1 MPVARRRGSATGAA
15 VYDPIARFYDL
26 DHAGFDDDLAF
37 YGEFA
42 RTVSG
47 PFLDVG
53 VGSGR
58 VALPL
63 ALAGHQI
70 TGIDVSAPMLA
81 LARQRADTAGVGR
94 RLLLTK
100 ADVVSAVLP
109 QRFGLAYFALNTF
122 SHLLT
127 RPEQLAALS
136 NVRRHLLPAGRLL
149 IDQWNPHASTAPD
162 SSGQWVF
169 GYRRQTAEG
178 RWVTQSVSSRA
189 DAAEQQLQTTIVY
202 DEEIAGGSRSAMPGG
217 ANVRRTT
224 VGLRLRYFYRF
235 EVEWLLLAAGYEVE
249 AVFGSYDLNPY
260 SGESPRL
267 IWLARN
273 NAAEGQR
280 GTSR

>member
-1 MPVARRRGSATGAA
+1 MPRAKRRSAGAGAA

-47 PFLDVG
+47 PVLDVG

-63 ALAGHQI
+63 ALAGHHI
-70 TGIDVSAPMLA
+70 TGIDVSEPMLA
-81 LARQRADTAGVGR
+81 LARQRAAAANVGL
-94 RLLLTK
+94 RLQVTQ
-100 ADVVSAVLP
+100 ADVTVAVLP
-109 QRFGLAYFALNTF
+109 QRFGLAYFSLNTF

-127 RPEQLAALS
+127 RPEQLAALA
-136 NVRRHLLPAGRLL
+136 NVRRHLLSAGRLL

-162 SSGQWVF
+162 SSGQWVL
-169 GYRRQTAEG
+169 GYRRQTPEG

-189 DAAEQQLQTTIVY
+189 DPAEQQLQTTILY
-202 DEEIAGGSRSAMPGG
+202 DEEIAGPSRMAGVGG
-217 ANVRRTT
+217 PNVRRTT
-224 VGLRLRYFYRF
+224 VALRLRYFYRY
-235 EVEWLLLAAGYEVE
+235 EVEWLLLAAGYDLE
-249 AVFGSYDLNPY
+249 AVFGSYDLSPY
-260 SGESPRL
+260 SADAPRL

-273 NAAEGQR
+273 SAG
-280 GTSR
+280 